1 MVRCAPFDT
10 GATAVNRAERFRG
23 ARILVIEDEP
33 QVRAFIIR
41 VLQLEGAAVVAASTG
56 AAGLASIRD
65 DGPFH
70 LVTLDLRLP
79 DISGWDVLD
88 AIRARHPSQAECHV
102 VVLSASE
109 DGENRALAA
118 ARNAAFV
125 TKPVGARDLVDAI
138 SPFIQEAFGRQG

>member
-1 MVRCAPFDT
+1 MYARRWLRLLVRRAPFDT
-10 GATAVNRAERFRG
+10 GTTAVNRAERFRG

-88 AIRARHPSQAECHV
+88 AIRARPSS
-102 VVLSASE
+102 LIT
-109 DGENRALAA
+109 A
-118 ARNAAFV
+118 ARACRRTACCNAS
-125 TKPVGARDLVDAI
+125 PSSMRRD
-138 SPFIQEAFGRQG
+138 RT